1 MAATTTAPPQ
11 TVDKRPAKKKR
22 GSATKP
28 KTPWW
33 LWIVVTVIVVFCLF
47 PFYWMINISLK
58 TGADLTSGTAY
69 PPDPTLKNYQS
80 IFQNGD
86 FTRALLNSAVV
97 SVATTTLALVVGS
110 FCAYALARLRFR
122 GKFAILALVLSI
134 TTFPAIAI
142 AAPLFRLWSDIG
154 IYNTWIGL
162 IIPNLTFALPL
173 TIYILVSFFK
183 EIPRDLEE
191 AALVDGATYFQA
203 FRKVVVPL
211 AAPGLATAGILT
223 FIGVWNEFL
232 FVDHAHVV
240 LERAHRPGG
249 DRVLHRVDAVRV
261 APRDDLGG
269 IGRHLGPAD
278 LPRAVLPEAHRR
290 GPDRRR
296 GQGLKGATPTWPRS
310 SSTTSSSGTRTASRP
325 SST

>member
-1 MAATTTAPPQ
+1 MAATTAPPQ
-11 TVDKRPAKKKR
+11 TTTAAPPKKR
-22 GSATKP
+22 RRGGTATKP

-33 LWIVVTVIVVFCLF
+33 LWMCVVAIVVFCLF

-58 TGADLTSGTAY
+58 TGADLTSGKAY

-86 FTRALLNSAVV
+86 FTRSLLNSAVI
-97 SVATTTLALVVGS
+97 SISTTVLALVVGS

-142 AAPLFRLWSDIG
+142 AAPLFRLWTDIG
-154 IYNTWIGL
+154 IFNTLIGL

-173 TIYILVSFFK
+173 SIYILVSFFK
-183 EIPRDLEE
+183 EIPKDLEE
-191 AALVDGATYFQA
+191 AALVDGATHFMA

-223 FIGVWNEFL
+223 FIATWNEFL
-232 FVDHAHVV
+232 LAIT
-240 LERAHRPGG
+240 L
-249 DRVLHRVDAVRV
+249 
-261 APRDDLGG
+261 
-269 IGRHLGPAD
+269 
-278 LPRAVLPEAHRR
+278 
-290 GPDRRR
+290 
-296 GQGLKGATPTWPRS
+296 
-310 SSTTSSSGTRTASRP
+310 TSSPAARPVPAAIAFFTGSTQFEIPYGTITAASVTISVPLIILVLLFQKRIVAGL
-325 SST
+325 TAGAVKG